1 MTSTSLITQSH
12 SLLVFRNPSL
22 HNLANLQRNEEE
34 EEEVIQVS
42 SRAALISN
50 NSSLVIVLIQEETG
64 PRHFR
69 AMEDNGKTITK
80 VAAVVVHNNGVKIV
94 TKESVTN

>member
-12 SLLVFRNPSL
+12 SLMVFRNHSL

-34 EEEVIQVS
+34 EVIQVS
-42 SRAALISN
+42 SRAALICN

-64 PRHFR
+64 PSHFR

-80 VAAVVVHNNGVKIV
+80 VAVVVHNNGVKIV
-94 TKESVTN
+94 TKESGTN